1 MVEYSKGNVKLL
13 DSRLNKQKTAIKNRQ
28 DLILRINIKIL
39 NKIIY
44 ILNYH

>member
-13 DSRLNKQKTAIKNRQ
+13 DSRLNKRKTAIKNRQ

-44 ILNYH
+44 ISNYH